1 MSNVTLS
8 IGGRQ
13 YRVACADGQE
23 DHIVRLGAAIDEKL
37 STMGDNAGS
46 NEARTL
52 LFAALLLADEVY
64 ELKQQ
69 PAVPV
74 PPAPAPDAGPDVAPP
89 LEALAERLENL
100 AASLEGQ
107 AAST

>member
-1 MSNVTLS
+1 MSNVTLT

-37 STMGDNAGS
+37 STMGDAGP
-46 NEARTL
+46 NEARAL
-52 LFAALLLADEVY
+52 LFAALLLADEIY

-69 PAVPV
+69 PTATP
-74 PPAPAPDAGPDVAPP
+74 PQPDLGPDPAPA
-89 LEALAERLENL
+89 LEALAARLEKL

-107 AAST
+107 RASA